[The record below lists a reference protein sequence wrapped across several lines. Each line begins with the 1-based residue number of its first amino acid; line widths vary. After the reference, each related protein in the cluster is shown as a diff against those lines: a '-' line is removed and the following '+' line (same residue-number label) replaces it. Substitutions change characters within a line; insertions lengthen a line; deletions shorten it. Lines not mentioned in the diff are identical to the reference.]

1 MGIFGMLDSSMPN
14 ITPISVGMGF
24 GAKKLKINY
33 FFTKFLNKNASHR
46 LILCTI
52 FYEIFTDST
61 ELCAGLC

>member
-33 FFTKFLNKNASHR
+33 FLQNF
-46 LILCTI
+46 
-52 FYEIFTDST
+52 
-61 ELCAGLC
+61 